1 VARSRTECRFAY
13 RAADERDESEHDAA
27 LEAAMKEV

>member
-1 VARSRTECRFAY
+1 MDRRFAR
-13 RAADERDESEHDAA
+13 RAADERDDSEHDAA